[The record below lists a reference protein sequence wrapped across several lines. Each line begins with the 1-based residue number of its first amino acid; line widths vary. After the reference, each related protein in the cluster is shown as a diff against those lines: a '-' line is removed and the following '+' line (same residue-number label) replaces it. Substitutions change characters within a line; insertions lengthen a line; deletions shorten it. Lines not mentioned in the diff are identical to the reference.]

1 MLSGAWP
8 DADDVTVI
16 LLGRA
21 AADSPPLG
29 RLAKRIGGLEDE
41 VAFGR
46 PGELKLAAG
55 EVDCQRL
62 RLDHHLAHL
71 QLVERAAGVADIN
84 ASVGQYRRGP
94 AGAAE
99 DLGSG

>member
-21 AADSPPLG
+21 AADFPPISHLT
-29 RLAKRIGGLEDE
+29 KRIGGLEDE

-46 PGELKLAAG
+46 PGELKTAAG
-55 EVDCQRL
+55 KIDSQRL
-62 RLDHHLAHL
+62 WLDHHLAHL
-71 QLVERAAGVADIN
+71 QLVKRAAGVAGIN
-84 ASVGQYRRGP
+84 APVGQYRRSP